1 MSQEALDAKA
11 RKWMSMQARRF
22 GNRKKGYV
30 DTGKQSLPPEHLR
43 KIIKDHGDMSNRK
56 FRQDKRV
63 HLGALKVLARRI
75 SSLVSSL
82 S

>member
-11 RKWMSMQARRF
+11 RKWTAMQARRF

-30 DTGKQSLPPEHLR
+30 DTGKQPLPPEHLR
-43 KIIKDHGDMSNRK
+43 KIIKDHGDLSNRT

-63 HLGALKVLARRI
+63 HLGALKVKPPRRHCIELAMY
-75 SSLVSSL
+75 
-82 S
+82 